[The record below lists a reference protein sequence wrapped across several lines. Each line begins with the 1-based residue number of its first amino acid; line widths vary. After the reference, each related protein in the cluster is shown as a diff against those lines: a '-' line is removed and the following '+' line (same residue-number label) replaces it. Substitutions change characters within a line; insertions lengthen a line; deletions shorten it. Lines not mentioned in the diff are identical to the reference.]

1 MAKDERAV
9 AITEDIKL
17 VLGVLNMRYPSFV
30 SGETVFRAVLAVST
44 DYTKTRLLRDMTYL
58 NEKGYV
64 KFRGLNLTEPRTITV
79 NGCAFALTDDGFEI
93 ANRLRGDDALDV

>member
-17 VLGVLNMRYPSFV
+17 VLGVLNMRYPNFV
-30 SGETVFRAVLAVST
+30 PGETVFKAVLGAST
-44 DYTKTRLLRDMTYL
+44 DYTKTRLLRDMNYL

-64 KFRGLNLTEPRTITV
+64 KFRGLNLTEPRALTV
-79 NGCAFALTDDGFEI
+79 NGCAFALTDDGFEV
-93 ANRLRGDDALDV
+93 ANRLRGDDVLDV